1 MHTASSAK
9 RTCKEFRSAS
19 EYTATVPIPSSLQ
32 AQITRRAISPRLATR
47 IFLNIGWRL
56 LLAAR
61 PDAEQRLPILHGL
74 PVICEYSQHFS
85 ADVRLNFVH
94 ELHRFNDAERLA
106 GVDVPTDFHKWLSAR
121 SRGAVERAH
130 NRRFDKM
137 KVFGGTRFGSGK

>member
-56 LLAAR
+56 LLAAA
-61 PDAEQRLPILHGL
+61 PEADQRWPFFSGL
-74 PVICEYSQHFS
+74 PVVRESPQPFP
-85 ADVRLNFVH
+85 ADVRLNLVH
-94 ELHRFNDAERLA
+94 QLHSSHNAKRLA
-106 GVDVPTDFHKWLSAR
+106 GVHVPAHFHERFRPRTRRAVKR
-121 SRGAVERAH
+121 SHDGRL
-130 NRRFDKM
+130 N
-137 KVFGGTRFGSGK
+137 KVQ

>member
-9 RTCKEFRSAS
+9 RTCKELRSAS

-61 PDAEQRLPILHGL
+61 PDAEQRLPIFHGL
-74 PVICEYSQHFS
+74 PVVCEYAQHFP
-85 ADVRLNFVH
+85 ADVRLNLVH
-94 ELHRFNDAERLA
+94 QLHRF
-106 GVDVPTDFHKWLSAR
+106 HKRFRTRAR
-121 SRGAVERAH
+121 RAIECSH
-130 NRRFDKM
+130 NRRFN
-137 KVFGGTRFGSGK
+137 KV